1 VDAAISPPPA
11 ARLDGWSRER
21 LSGCSSRQSAPANE
35 VPPNDDEQEAVAD
48 NPYSGP
54 LLVSLSRSVVS
65 VQVGEATLSST
76 TLDFRSA
83 YERICRPAFGLAP
96 LAHRQPQLRA
106 VLGRCGD
113 ESDGNGN

>member
-1 VDAAISPPPA
+1 MDAAISPPPA

-65 VQVGEATLSST
+65 VQVGEATLSSRALIPSIFPAEDAHSAVFVNIARCT
-76 TLDFRSA
+76 ASDRSRDA
-83 YERICRPAFGLAP
+83 TSSSSL
-96 LAHRQPQLRA
+96 LR
-106 VLGRCGD
+106 RF
-113 ESDGNGN
+113 S